1 MYDIIFSM
9 YTLIL
14 LRHGQSVWNLENRFT
29 GWIDVDLSEQGRQE
43 AKQAGQKILEASL
56 TPKAAFS
63 SYLRRAINTLNIALD
78 VMNLHYI
85 DVFKSWRLNERH
97 YGALQGL
104 NKKEMIKLHGEEQVN
119 IWRRSYDVPPPSLSK
134 DDPNH
139 PCNDPKYKYVRCQDL
154 PSSESLKDTLKRTL
168 PYFQDAIA
176 PNLFQRGC
184 VLVVAHGNSIRA
196 IVKYLENLTDE
207 EIVKL
212 NIPTGI
218 PLVYTVDEHLD
229 IKSKRY
235 LADEETLKNAVE
247 SVANQT
253 KA

>member
-1 MYDIIFSM
+1 M
-9 YTLIL
+9 YTLVL
-14 LRHGQSVWNLENRFT
+14 LRHGQSLWNLENKFT
-29 GWIDVDLSEQGRQE
+29 GWIDVDLSNQGKEE
-43 AKQAGQKILEASL
+43 AKNAGKAMLEAGI
-56 TPKAAFS
+56 TPKAAFT

-78 VMNLHYI
+78 TMNLHYI

-104 NKKEMIKLHGEEQVN
+104 NKKEMVKIHGEEQVN
-119 IWRRSYDVPPPSLSK
+119 IWRRSYDVPPPPLPK

-139 PCNDPKYKYVRCQDL
+139 PCNDPRYKHIRCQDL
-154 PSSESLKDTLKRTL
+154 PSSESLKDTLERTL
-168 PYFQDAIA
+168 PYFQDFIA
-176 PNLFQRGC
+176 PTLFQRGC
-184 VLVVAHGNSIRA
+184 VLVVAHGNSLRA
-196 IVKYLENLTDE
+196 IVKYLEDLSKD

-218 PLVYTVDEHLD
+218 PIVYVVDDNLN

-235 LADEETLKNAVE
+235 LADEETLKKAIE